1 MISGWRPFRAITVCV
16 MTCGVALQ
24 SGCAPPAP
32 CDRLGGAPMLEY
44 QLYFGRSVAGRP
56 PLTDDEWAEFARLV
70 ITPNLPDGFTALD
83 ADGQWMNP
91 TTRRISSERTK
102 MVIAAAPN
110 TPASA
115 AGIAA
120 IKDAYRTQYHQQS
133 VGMLVRDA
141 CGAF

>member
-1 MISGWRPFRAITVCV
+1 
-16 MTCGVALQ
+16 
-24 SGCAPPAP
+24 
-32 CDRLGGAPMLEY
+32 MLEY